1 MTWVTF
7 ICMLVH
13 WYDSAP
19 ATLNFITNI
28 KLRYIVGNII
38 RAAWT
43 ELNLNNVFKMQ
54 IFSMALKC
62 SPANPLWPRSASHEQ
77 EPPLGGVPW
86 FNDVLLLRWT
96 TGPEQDLEDAAS
108 LNENSWGARSVFL
121 QRWMEISPLNS
132 SQGRSQD
139 HRENTSDLGS
149 SLMWQP
155 ERKHWD

>member
-28 KLRYIVGNII
+28 KLRYIVSNII

-54 IFSMALKC
+54 IFSTASKS
-62 SPANPLWPRSASHEQ
+62 SPANPQWPRSASHEQ
-77 EPPLGGVPW
+77 EPPLGGVP
-86 FNDVLLLRWT
+86 
-96 TGPEQDLEDAAS
+96 
-108 LNENSWGARSVFL
+108 
-121 QRWMEISPLNS
+121 
-132 SQGRSQD
+132 
-139 HRENTSDLGS
+139 
-149 SLMWQP
+149 
-155 ERKHWD
+155 

>member
-54 IFSMALKC
+54 IFSVASKH
-62 SPANPLWPRSASHEQ
+62 SPANPLWPRSASHEH
-77 EPPLGGVPW
+77 EPPLRGVP
-86 FNDVLLLRWT
+86 
-96 TGPEQDLEDAAS
+96 
-108 LNENSWGARSVFL
+108 
-121 QRWMEISPLNS
+121 
-132 SQGRSQD
+132 
-139 HRENTSDLGS
+139 
-149 SLMWQP
+149 
-155 ERKHWD
+155 

>member
-54 IFSMALKC
+54 IFFFPWLQ
-62 SPANPLWPRSASHEQ
+62 NASQ
-77 EPPLGGVPW
+77 LIPC
-86 FNDVLLLRWT
+86 
-96 TGPEQDLEDAAS
+96 GPEVPGMSRSLHSEECLDLMMS
-108 LNENSWGARSVFL
+108 FC
-121 QRWMEISPLNS
+121 
-132 SQGRSQD
+132 
-139 HRENTSDLGS
+139 
-149 SLMWQP
+149 
-155 ERKHWD
+155 

>member
-13 WYDSAP
+13 WYDSVP

-28 KLRYIVGNII
+28 KLRYIVANVI

-54 IFSMALKC
+54 IFSRASKR

-77 EPPLGGVPW
+77 EPPLGGVP
-86 FNDVLLLRWT
+86 
-96 TGPEQDLEDAAS
+96 
-108 LNENSWGARSVFL
+108 
-121 QRWMEISPLNS
+121 
-132 SQGRSQD
+132 
-139 HRENTSDLGS
+139 
-149 SLMWQP
+149 
-155 ERKHWD
+155 